1 MLNNFKIGIQ
11 FLLMLSLFAL
21 LLLWAVGIGYMG
33 IKTLGD
39 EASFSVEHQGK
50 ASQLAAALT
59 VDCLELRRYEKD
71 SFLNLDHQAKVKDY
85 TQKWRSSFSA
95 LQERLDKLA
104 PLLDADQQQ
113 TLATMRHGAEG
124 YQLGLQKVW
133 QNISTGNI
141 LTPAAANLAMEPY
154 KDPIRELSESA
165 FALSQQEAAQLQQL
179 PATINASSHH
189 YDLLIELSGLLTI
202 FLLAVAGFFMSRSIT
217 RPIHQLVTMIQDL
230 EAGKLGARLRL
241 KRRDELGLLANTM
254 DQFASSLETEV
265 VVPMQQLSQ
274 GDLTFEVKPRN
285 QHDLLRTALQQL
297 GKDLNETMQAF
308 QTAGDQINSGA
319 CQVADSSTSLSQGAT
334 ESAASLEEISASMN
348 EISSQTTISAENARQ
363 ANSLADDARKAAED
377 STDRMEEMVI
387 AMGEINQAGQ
397 NINKIIKVIDEIAF
411 QTNLLALNAAVE
423 AARAG
428 QHGKGFA
435 VVAEEVRNLAAR
447 SAKAAKETAEMIEGS
462 VEKAR
467 NGTQVAERTA
477 ESLDRVVTGITKAS
491 DLVSEIA
498 AASQEQALGI
508 GQVNTGLSQI
518 DQVIQQNTAGAE
530 ESAATS
536 EELASQAEHLAA
548 MLKRFVLA
556 GSATSGNLIR
566 WTEEL
571 NTGIPEMDQQHR
583 RLVDLINQLFGAMRQ
598 GNNEDD
604 VARVVD
610 ELVDYTQTHFSAE
623 EELMRSHR
631 YPDLINHQQVHHD
644 FIEQVGGYATQIK
657 SNAGLSASDVFSFLK
672 DWLISHIVKQ
682 DRDGYG
688 ALIRT
693 KRLK

>member
-1 MLNNFKIGIQ
+1 
-11 FLLMLSLFAL
+11 
-21 LLLWAVGIGYMG
+21 
-33 IKTLGD
+33 
-39 EASFSVEHQGK
+39 
-50 ASQLAAALT
+50 
-59 VDCLELRRYEKD
+59 
-71 SFLNLDHQAKVKDY
+71 
-85 TQKWRSSFSA
+85 
-95 LQERLDKLA
+95 
-104 PLLDADQQQ
+104 
-113 TLATMRHGAEG
+113 
-124 YQLGLQKVW
+124 
-133 QNISTGNI
+133 
-141 LTPAAANLAMEPY
+141 
-154 KDPIRELSESA
+154 
-165 FALSQQEAAQLQQL
+165 
-179 PATINASSHH
+179 
-189 YDLLIELSGLLTI
+189 
-202 FLLAVAGFFMSRSIT
+202 
-217 RPIHQLVTMIQDL
+217 
-230 EAGKLGARLRL
+230 
-241 KRRDELGLLANTM
+241 
-254 DQFASSLETEV
+254 
-265 VVPMQQLSQ
+265 
-274 GDLTFEVKPRN
+274 
-285 QHDLLRTALQQL
+285 
-297 GKDLNETMQAF
+297 
-308 QTAGDQINSGA
+308 
-319 CQVADSSTSLSQGAT
+319 
-334 ESAASLEEISASMN
+334 MN

-363 ANSLADDARKAAED
+363 ANSLANEARQAAED
-377 STDRMEEMVI
+377 STERMEEMVI

-536 EELASQAEHLAA
+536 EELAGQAEHLAA

-556 GSATSGNLIR
+556 GSATSENLIR
-566 WTEEL
+566 WTEDL
-571 NTGIPEMDQQHR
+571 NTGIAEMDQQHR
-583 RLVDLINQLFGAMRQ
+583 RLVDLINQLFSTMRK
-598 GNNEDD
+598 GNDEDS

-610 ELVDYTQTHFSAE
+610 ELVDYTQTHFNAE

-631 YPDLINHQQVHHD
+631 YPDLINHQQVHRN
-644 FIEQVGGYATQIK
+644 FIEQVGGYAAQIK
-657 SNAGLSASDVFSFLK
+657 ANAGLSASDVFSFLK

-688 ALIRT
+688 AAIRNR
-693 KRLK
+693 RLK

>member
-1 MLNNFKIGIQ
+1 M
-11 FLLMLSLFAL
+11 
-21 LLLWAVGIGYMG
+21 
-33 IKTLGD
+33 
-39 EASFSVEHQGK
+39 
-50 ASQLAAALT
+50 
-59 VDCLELRRYEKD
+59 
-71 SFLNLDHQAKVKDY
+71 
-85 TQKWRSSFSA
+85 
-95 LQERLDKLA
+95 
-104 PLLDADQQQ
+104 
-113 TLATMRHGAEG
+113 
-124 YQLGLQKVW
+124 
-133 QNISTGNI
+133 
-141 LTPAAANLAMEPY
+141 PAAANLAMEPN
-154 KDPIRELSESA
+154 KNSIRDLIDSA
-165 FALSQQEAAQLQQL
+165 FTLSQEKALQLQQL
-179 PATINASSHH
+179 PANISENSHH
-189 YDLLIELSGLLTI
+189 YDLLIALSGFLSIL
-202 FLLAVAGFFMSRSIT
+202 LLAVAGFFMARSFI
-217 RPIHQLVTMIQDL
+217 RPLHRLVTMIQNL
-230 EAGKLGARLRL
+230 EAGKLGTHLGL

-254 DQFASSLETEV
+254 DRFATSLSTEL
-265 VVPMQQLSQ
+265 VVPLQQLSQ

-285 QHDLLRTALQQL
+285 QQDLLRTALQQL
-297 GKDLNETMQAF
+297 GNHLNETMRAF
-308 QTAGDQINSGA
+308 QLAGDQINSGA

-348 EISSQTTISAENARQ
+348 EISSQTSISAENARQ
-363 ANSLADDARKAAED
+363 ANSLADDARQAAED
-377 STDRMEEMVI
+377 GTQRMEEMVI

-477 ESLDRVVTGITKAS
+477 EALDRVVVGITKAS

-508 GQVNTGLSQI
+508 GQVNIGLSQI
-518 DQVIQQNTAGAE
+518 DQVIQQNTAGAQ

-536 EELASQAEHLAA
+536 EELAAQAEHLAA

-556 GSATSGNLIR
+556 GSATNGNLIR
-566 WTEEL
+566 WTEDL
-571 NTGIPEMDQQHR
+571 NTGIPEMDEQHR
-583 RLVDLINQLFGAMRQ
+583 RLVDLINQVFVAMRE
-598 GNNEDD
+598 GNNQTG

-623 EELMRSHR
+623 EELMRSHH
-631 YPDLINHQQVHHD
+631 YPDLINHQQIHHK
-644 FIEQVGGYATQIK
+644 FIEEVGGYAAQIK
-657 SNAGLSASDVFSFLK
+657 ANAGLTASDVFSFLK

-688 ALIRT
+688 AAIRT
-693 KRLK
+693 KQLK